1 MAIEKISNAVEG
13 TKLIDLGALWNAEV
27 RGPQAEFTAGKG
39 TKIGGLFSLRCTLQ
53 VESWADDVTALTNGA
68 PLSGGIF
75 SVAKADD
82 GPFDFTYKAC
92 SGSRR
97 VTSSYA

>member
-1 MAIEKISNAVEG
+1 M
-13 TKLIDLGALWNAEV
+13 
-27 RGPQAEFTAGKG
+27 
-39 TKIGGLFSLRCTLQ
+39 LQ
-53 VESWADDVTALTNGA
+53 VEGLADDVTALTNGA

-97 VTSSYA
+97 VASSYA